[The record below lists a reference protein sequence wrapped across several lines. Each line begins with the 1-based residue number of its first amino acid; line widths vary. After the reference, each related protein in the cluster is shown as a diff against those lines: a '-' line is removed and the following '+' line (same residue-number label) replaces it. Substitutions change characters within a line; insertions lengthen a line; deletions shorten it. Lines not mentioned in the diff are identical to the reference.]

1 MTNAEVKLNVDSRDT
16 TLAIILD
23 VIVSMLLR
31 SAVST
36 PVYIASMFAL
46 VILSCLYVSFMAQHR
61 HKREIES
68 VRRLF
73 R

>member
-1 MTNAEVKLNVDSRDT
+1 MDDKHKLSVDSKDA

-46 VILSCLYVSFMAQHR
+46 VILSAQTF
-61 HKREIES
+61 
-68 VRRLF
+68 RLWHNIVMNGKSKV
-73 R
+73 